1 MVKVINRNGQPV
13 TLYNPA
19 EKGEIYA
26 FELKQSY
33 STKTGDGLTRAQ
45 RAYRSGY
52 LDARKDNGK
61 AYKHN
66 EKKKAEKKA
75 KRSKRKPS
83 KTSSQVSLF

>member
-19 EKGEIYA
+19 EKGQIYA

-52 LDARKDNGK
+52 LDSRRDNGK

-66 EKKKAEKKA
+66 QAKKKA
-75 KRSKRKPS
+75 KRSKRKS
-83 KTSSQVSLF
+83 SATSNQISF

>member
-1 MVKVINRNGQPV
+1 MVKVINRNGQLV

-19 EKGEIYA
+19 EKGQIYA

-52 LDARKDNGK
+52 LDARKDKIFYNFFQK
-61 AYKHN
+61 PLDKQ
-66 EKKKAEKKA
+66 
-75 KRSKRKPS
+75 KRLWYNIIVLR
-83 KTSSQVSLF
+83 